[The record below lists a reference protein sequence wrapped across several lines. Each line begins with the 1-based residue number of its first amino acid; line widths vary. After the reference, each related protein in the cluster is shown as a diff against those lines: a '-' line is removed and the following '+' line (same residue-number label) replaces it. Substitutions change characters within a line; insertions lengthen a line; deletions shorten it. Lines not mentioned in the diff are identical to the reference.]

1 MNTRRALL
9 TIALLAAG
17 CGGTQPSP
25 SVSTPS
31 VVPPSA
37 APPQATPTTPA
48 ASQAAPS
55 TAPTSVLEGTWAT
68 GPTTCDQ
75 QNAAVKAAGF
85 GGDDLEAGGWDK
97 ATCGNLMHGS
107 AFTVRFAGERLVH
120 FSDDVVAWDGVFRVV
135 DSDTFEAGDAGS
147 AFASYYLTYTFTI
160 DGDQL
165 TIDMV
170 RDDYPAASPE
180 ELLGEQLAQTVIYES
195 APFIRVP

>member
-9 TIALLAAG
+9 TIALLVAG

-25 SVSTPS
+25 SVT
-31 VVPPSA
+31 PPSA
-37 APPQATPTTPA
+37 VPPQATPTAPA
-48 ASQAAPS
+48 ATQAAPS
-55 TAPTSVLEGTWAT
+55 AVPVSVLEGTWAT

-85 GGDDLEAGGWDK
+85 SGNDLEAAGWDK
-97 ATCGNLMHGS
+97 ATCGDLMHGT

-120 FSDDVVAWDGVFRVV
+120 FSDDVVGWDGVFRVV
-135 DSDTFEAGDAGS
+135 DSDTFEAGDTASG
-147 AFASYYLTYTFTI
+147 FESYYITYEFTI

-170 RDDYPAASPE
+170 RNDFPAASPK
-180 ELLGEQLAQTVIYES
+180 ELIGEQLAQTVLYES
-195 APFIRVP
+195 APFTRVP

>member
-17 CGGTQPSP
+17 CGDTQPSP
-25 SVSTPS
+25 SVSF
-31 VVPPSA
+31 PSA
-37 APPQATPTTPA
+37 APPEATPTAPA
-48 ASQAAPS
+48 ATRAAPTTSPS
-55 TAPTSVLEGTWAT
+55 TAPASVLEGTWAT
-68 GPTTCDQ
+68 APTTCDQ

-85 GGDDLEAGGWDK
+85 GGHDLEAAGWDK

-107 AFTVRFAGERLVH
+107 AFTVRFAGERLVL
-120 FSDDVVAWDGVFRVV
+120 FSDDVVGWDGVFNVV

-147 AFASYYLTYTFTI
+147 AFASYYITYNFTI

-180 ELLGEQLAQTVIYES
+180 ELAGELVAQTVLYES
-195 APFIRVP
+195 APFTRVP